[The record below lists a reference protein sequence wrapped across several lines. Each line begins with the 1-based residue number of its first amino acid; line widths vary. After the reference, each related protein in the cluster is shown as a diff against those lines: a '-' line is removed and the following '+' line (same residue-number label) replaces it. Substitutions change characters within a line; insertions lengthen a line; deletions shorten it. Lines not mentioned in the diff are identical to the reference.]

1 MPRPRAR
8 GGKRGWSLSQLGDA
22 AGITRGV
29 ARAAQSRGFVQP
41 PFEDVD
47 VLVLKVAQ
55 MCLLYPDEN
64 TALGHLGYRDRLAV
78 HLTRAAYTD
87 PATTI
92 DTVLV
97 LSATKVELTQLVPP
111 YSPRYPFPGFPPE
124 GVWSQR
130 VADRT
135 ALVVI
140 PVGAWLASSST
151 PAPTPLFPAR
161 QSIPD
166 DPFGDYSAAVAT

>member
-8 GGKRGWSLSQLGDA
+8 GGTRGWSLSQLGDA
-22 AGITRGV
+22 ADVTRGV
-29 ARAAQSRGFVQP
+29 ARAAQARGFVQS

-55 MCLLYPDEN
+55 MCLLYPDES

-87 PATTI
+87 RATNPE
-92 DTVLV
+92 TVLV

-130 VADRT
+130 VSDRT
-135 ALVVI
+135 PLLVI
-140 PVGAWLASSST
+140 PLGAWLTEVS
-151 PAPTPLFPAR
+151 PQAPTPLVFPN
-161 QSIPD
+161 QNSFD
-166 DPFGDYSAAVAT
+166 DPFGDYSTAIAT